1 MNTSEPETPTLSRRC
16 WADRSEAAA
25 GLLDEQG
32 QNAMIDD
39 MNTMKCDTPEYD
51 DFVKDFISTQAANS
65 KPTVKIARKFCATWP
80 MSKQITTTAT
90 IRVAVMDSSFNPPHY
105 CHGAYMECM
114 GIMKLKSED
123 QRQQRVDETR
133 SLEID
138 AFLLLLGS
146 QNADKP
152 QQGASL
158 AQRMRMVDM
167 LATTVAVDATSDTWH
182 VWKSRDE
189 FDASNLHNMA
199 IGMVNTPRFID
210 KCQAVRDIAR
220 QEYKGSEVPQV
231 LCFFAMG
238 WDTLIRFF
246 DAKYYGPDYPAE
258 IDQFFAEG
266 GRIAYA
272 RRTGFLDSDVEV
284 FFAAARVAPYL
295 RFIYELELP
304 KRVKHI
310 SSTEVRRAI
319 IESSHGV
326 RDTPPR
332 ILEYVNSNQLYRD

>member
-1 MNTSEPETPTLSRRC
+1 MSASESETPTFSRRC

-32 QNAMIDD
+32 QNAM
-39 MNTMKCDTPEYD
+39 KCVTPEYD
-51 DFVKDFISTQAANS
+51 DFVKSFIATHAADR
-65 KPTVKIARKFCATWP
+65 KPTVKIARKFCDTWP
-80 MSKQITTTAT
+80 MPKQTTAAT

-105 CHGAYMECM
+105 CHGAYIECM
-114 GIMKLKSED
+114 GITKPKTED
-123 QRQQRVDETR
+123 QRQQKVGEGQ
-133 SLEID
+133 SLDID

-146 QNADKP
+146 LNADKP

-167 LATTVAVDATSDTWH
+167 LATTVAAGETSDTWH
-182 VWKSRDE
+182 SWENRDE

-210 KCQAVRDIAR
+210 KSQAVRDIVR
-220 QEYKGSEVPQV
+220 QEYKGSGMPQV

-272 RRTGFLDSDVEV
+272 RRTGFLDSDVEE
-284 FFAAARVAPYL
+284 FFVATRIAPYL
-295 RFIYELELP
+295 CFIYELELP
-304 KRVKHI
+304 ERVKHI
-310 SSTEVRRAI
+310 SSTQVRRAI
-319 IESSHGV
+319 SENSHGV
-326 RDTPPR
+326 HDTPPR
-332 ILEYVNSNQLYRD
+332 ILEYINSSQLYRD